1 MATLTASDKINLY
14 AQLGDLK
21 DVDYRNSLAITAL
34 IELLIEK
41 GVILRGDFT
50 AKARSLAE
58 TDDILARRVFATER

>member
-1 MATLTASDKINLY
+1 MATLTAAEKINLY

-21 DVDYRNSLAITAL
+21 EVDYRNSLAITAL

-41 GVILRGDFT
+41 GVIRREDFA

-58 TDDILARRVFATER
+58 RDDILARQVFEG